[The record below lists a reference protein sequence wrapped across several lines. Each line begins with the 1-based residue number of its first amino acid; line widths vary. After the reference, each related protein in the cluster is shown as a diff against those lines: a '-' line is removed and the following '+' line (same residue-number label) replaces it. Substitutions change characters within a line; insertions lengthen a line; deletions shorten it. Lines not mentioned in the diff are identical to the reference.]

1 MKLAMSISKH
11 MMIINDNGSSN
22 PYDESNDNKI
32 KLKNEQQK

>member
-1 MKLAMSISKH
+1 MSISKH

-32 KLKNEQQK
+32 KLKNKQQK